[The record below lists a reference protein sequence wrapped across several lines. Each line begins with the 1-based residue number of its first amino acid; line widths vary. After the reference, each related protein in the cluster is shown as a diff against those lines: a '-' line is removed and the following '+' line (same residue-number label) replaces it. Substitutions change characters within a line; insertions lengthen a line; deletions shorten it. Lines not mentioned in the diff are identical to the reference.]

1 VPIAAATPVASTI
14 VLEESGLLY
23 ALDRFISFFT
33 YVSIRGWAYD
43 SQAGLAGVCIR
54 QGEQRYGEAV
64 LNLPSPDIR
73 LRPNLRFELTT
84 LVPGLDWSLAVVEL
98 RFTDGTRHD
107 LTVEAVE
114 ARRQE
119 LHRAQEVEFGGDMAF
134 PTGGDVS
141 FGAFLQLLAKDPD
154 GLLLEIGSRARSGF
168 VRRELFPYMR
178 YLGIDILAGEN
189 VDIVCDAHEMASH
202 IPHGSI
208 DAVFCTSTFEHIL
221 MPWKVAIEMNKI
233 MRIGAAGYIRTHQ
246 SIGMHDLPWDYWRF
260 SDTAWPAI
268 FNRRTGFEIVRTYLG
283 EPMFVVPFDMAPKW
297 IGNEQSAGF
306 AASAVTVRKI
316 AETDLTWDVASG
328 DLERTSYPA

>member
-1 VPIAAATPVASTI
+1 
-14 VLEESGLLY
+14 LLY
-23 ALDRFISFFT
+23 SFDRFVSFFS

-43 SQAGLAGVCIR
+43 PEARLAGVCIR
-54 QGEQRYGEAV
+54 QREQCYGEAV
-64 LNLPSPDIR
+64 LDLPSPDVA
-73 LRPNLRFELTT
+73 LGCNLRFELTT
-84 LVPGLDWSLAVVEL
+84 LVPDLDWSLAVVEL
-98 RFTDGTRHD
+98 RFTDGTHHD

-119 LHRAQEVEFGGDMAF
+119 LYRVQDREFGGDMAF

-141 FGAFLQLLAKDPD
+141 FGAFLRLLAEMPD
-154 GLLLEIGSRARSGF
+154 GLLLEVGSRARSGF
-168 VRRELFPYMR
+168 VRRNLFPNMR
-178 YLGIDILAGEN
+178 YLGTDILAGEN

-221 MPWKVAIEMNKI
+221 MPWKVALEMNKI
-233 MRIGAAGYIRTHQ
+233 MRLGAAGYIRTHQ

-283 EPMFVVPFDMAPKW
+283 EPMFVVPFDMGPKW
-297 IGNEQSAGF
+297 IGNENTAGF
-306 AASAVTVRKI
+306 AASAVTFRKI
-316 AETDLTWDVASG
+316 ADTDLTWDVASS
-328 DLERTSYPA
+328 DLEVTSYPA